1 MSKKKKQSEALKEL
15 KGVTWQSGVVGIL
28 FVLLGVVLLINPEE
42 VTRRIFYTIGTL
54 IVVFG
59 LIQLLMYF
67 LSNVERS
74 LKRNRFIIGILM
86 IITGTFFILGY
97 KIIKNAVPYIMG
109 VFILTNG
116 IMKMQ
121 TAMNAMKI
129 KGNRWGMLVI
139 IAVLTILLGIA
150 ILILANGIT
159 NFVLRIV
166 GASMIFSGV
175 TDIINMIYMSR
186 GLKNYIEDM
195 EALVQDSKD

>member
-15 KGVTWQSGVVGIL
+15 KGVTWQSVVVGIL

-86 IITGTFFILGY
+86 IIAGVFFIFGY

-109 VFILTNG
+109 VFILANG

-129 KGNRWGMLVI
+129 KGNRWGLLVL
-139 IAVLTILLGIA
+139 IAALTILLGIA